1 MTREK
6 QLSARDVL
14 RPDSKQV
21 PEALEERPPA
31 SVPEVVA
38 DVRTHNG
45 AEEAEEDDEHDAVV
59 SRGGPRSSGE
69 EQGLA
74 GKGHARAFDEDSES
88 RRRVAEGIDDRGCIH
103 GASYTDGLM
112 ADYGD
117 HESSE
122 DPLHILR
129 HSTAHLLAAAV
140 TELYPDAKYG
150 IGPPVQ
156 DGFYYDFAFSKP
168 ISESDL
174 GAIESRMRRIAQEDR
189 PFVRDVVTRQQA
201 LDEFGKRGQD
211 YKVELIN
218 DKVEGDEVSLYRTG
232 GFVDLC
238 RGPHVRSTKDLKFF
252 KLLRVAGAYWRG
264 DEKKPQLTRIYG
276 TAWPSAKELEE
287 HMKFLEEAEKRDH
300 KKLGKELKLFAL
312 DERVGVGQVIWLP
325 DGATI
330 RRELE
335 RWIVD
340 EELRRGYRHVITP
353 HVAKLDL
360 YRQSGHWELFHE
372 TMYPPMKFEDGEE
385 LELRPM
391 NCPHHILVYEHDLH
405 SYRDLPLRIAEL
417 GQNYRLEKSG
427 ELMGMVRVRSFN
439 LNDAHIF
446 CTPDQVVAEVKGAIQ
461 LANYFMGV
469 LGVEDYWY
477 RLSLRDHVKTKWAGT
492 DEEWENAEAM
502 LKEALDSL
510 NLPYQVSP
518 GDAAFYGPKID
529 FQVMD
534 AHRREFTNN
543 TVQVDYQLPKKFDL
557 EYVAEDGSRQRP
569 VMIHRGAFG
578 AFERM
583 VAYLIELYAG
593 AFPTWLHP
601 VQVIIIPITDAE
613 HEYAWRVAERLR
625 QTNLR
630 VEVDGRSERM
640 QRKIRDAQARK
651 VPYMTILGGREA
663 ESGHVNVRDRS
674 GSQTDEPLEEFVQR
688 VTQEV
693 AERRR

>member
-1 MTREK
+1 VEMAQTEHI
-6 QLSARDVL
+6 LDD
-14 RPDSKQV
+14 PM
-21 PEALEERPPA
+21 PE
-31 SVPEVVA
+31 
-38 DVRTHNG
+38 
-45 AEEAEEDDEHDAVV
+45 
-59 SRGGPRSSGE
+59 
-69 EQGLA
+69 
-74 GKGHARAFDEDSES
+74 
-88 RRRVAEGIDDRGCIH
+88 
-103 GASYTDGLM
+103 
-112 ADYGD
+112 YGD

-122 DPLHILR
+122 DPLHVLR
-129 HSTAHLLAAAV
+129 HSAAHLLAAAV
-140 TELYPDAKYG
+140 TELHPDAKYG
-150 IGPPVQ
+150 IGPAVQ
-156 DGFYYDFAFSKP
+156 DGFYYDFAFSEP
-168 ISESDL
+168 VSESEL
-174 GAIESRMRRIAQEDR
+174 PAIESRMRRIAQQDL
-189 PFVRDVVTRQQA
+189 PFVHETMTRAQA
-201 LDEFGKRGQD
+201 IEEFTKRRQD
-211 YKVELIN
+211 YKIELIN
-218 DKVEGDEVSLYRTG
+218 DKVEGDEVSVYRTG
-232 GFVDLC
+232 DFLDLC
-238 RGPHVRSTKDLKFF
+238 RGPHVKSTKDLKAF
-252 KLLRVAGAYWRG
+252 KLLRLAGAYWRG
-264 DEKKPQLTRIYG
+264 DEKQPQLTRIYG
-276 TAWPSAKELEE
+276 TAWPSPKELEE
-287 HMKFLEEAEKRDH
+287 HLKFLEEAEKRDH

-325 DGATI
+325 DGTTI

-340 EELRRGYRHVITP
+340 EELSRGYRHVITP

-391 NCPHHILVYEHDLH
+391 NCPHHILVYAHDLH
-405 SYRDLPLRIAEL
+405 SYRELPLRIAEL

-446 CTPDQVVAEVKGAIQ
+446 CTPDQVIDEVKGAIE

-477 RLSLRDHVKTKWAGT
+477 RLSVRDNVKTKWAGT
-492 DEEWENAEAM
+492 DEEWDSAEAM
-502 LKEALDSL
+502 LKEALESL
-510 NLPYQVSP
+510 NLPYKV
-518 GDAAFYGPKID
+518 GLGEAAFYGPKID
-529 FQVMD
+529 FQVRD
-534 AHRREFTNN
+534 AQRREFTNN
-543 TVQVDYQLPKKFDL
+543 TVQVDYQLPKKFDI

-601 VQVIIIPITDAE
+601 VQVIVIPITDSQE
-613 HEYAWRVAERLR
+613 EYARTVADRLR
-625 QTNLR
+625 KSKLR

-651 VPYMTILGGREA
+651 VPYMAIAGAREA
-663 ESGHVNVRDRS
+663 EAEHVNVRDRA
-674 GSQTDEPLEEFVQR
+674 GNQTDESMEAFVQR
-688 VTQEV
+688 VALEV